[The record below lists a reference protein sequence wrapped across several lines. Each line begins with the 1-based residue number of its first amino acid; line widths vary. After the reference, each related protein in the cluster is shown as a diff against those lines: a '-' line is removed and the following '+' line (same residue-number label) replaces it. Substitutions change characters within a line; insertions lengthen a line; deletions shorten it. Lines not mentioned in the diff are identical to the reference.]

1 MDFQL
6 IIGDEY
12 VDLDTKATLAV
23 TIQKVEIG
31 DLSKS
36 LISRTNQFKALK
48 TEKNNRM
55 FGFAQ
60 DEKSLTTVPYNYLD
74 CILETTQG
82 TLILQGKC
90 IIKKADK
97 FYNLVVHEDLVS
109 LVDAL
114 GDKNLSSL
122 TWENQ
127 AWNNAAIDTARTSTS
142 AFVAAVMNWGQTGA
156 VYTIDRFLPMYY
168 YKSLIEKILQ
178 FAGYALSGSILTNTD
193 LTDLVCT
200 PFYGFKYKQGYNKL
214 TKPTADTN
222 NFLLNASIEITLPF
236 ANEKVPNGLIANIT
250 MTIGF
255 TIEWLSRNPS
265 STSYV
270 RFYLDGDV
278 AGYFGNSSN
287 YTANTIATQSFTF
300 TNVDTITEQKIQ
312 IIAQFVKDAGYP
324 DVVNIQTNAF
334 NTSIIVVDTLAVKR
348 TNVQWARLASDI
360 KLIDILKDFSIRFG
374 IVYKKDGNTL
384 FLKTLEEIANDTGT
398 ALDWTAKRVIT
409 KKEDEIDFEPKNYAQ
424 QNNFLFADNISDK
437 FAGFGNLAISNT
449 TLKTTQDFY
458 TSPFS
463 NARRFISLGYDVMQ
477 WNAYLN
483 AATDISDIQDDV
495 PLLLGTLKARTNE
508 TAITFNVTS
517 RTDYKLAYFT
527 DAAQAKDTSFQYFIN
542 KYYPTLASALQRNKV
557 VTQYYILSDMDVSN
571 YDPHKLIFDNGSYY
585 IVNKIKNFV
594 SGKVTEVELF
604 KVN

>member
-6 IIGDEY
+6 IIGNEY
-12 VDLDTKATLAV
+12 VDLDPKATLAV

-48 TEKNNRM
+48 TEKNNRL

-60 DEKSLTTVPYNYLD
+60 DEKSLTTIPYNYLD
-74 CILETTQG
+74 CILQTTQG

-90 IIKKADK
+90 IIKKADR
-97 FYNLVVHEDLVS
+97 FYNLVVYEDLVS

-127 AWNNAAIDTARTSTS
+127 KWDNFEIDTARTNTS

-193 LTDLVCT
+193 FTNLVCT

-214 TKPTADTN
+214 TKPTAAINVFGLT
-222 NFLLNASIEITLPF
+222 ASTDIYMSMPPD
-236 ANEKVPNGLIANIT
+236 KVPNGLIANLS
-250 MTIGF
+250 MTVAF
-255 TIEWLSRNPS
+255 TITWASKNPA
-265 STSYV
+265 STSGV
-270 RFYLDGDV
+270 RFFLDGELV
-278 AGYFGNSSN
+278 GTFITTPYYIAGG
-287 YTANTIATQSFTF
+287 TITF
-300 TNVDTITEQKIQ
+300 TASNVDTITEQRLRILVQ
-312 IIAQFVKDAGYP
+312 YTKDPGFP
-324 DVVNIQTNAF
+324 DVVNIQTNDF
-334 NTSIIVVDTLAVKR
+334 FTSINVVDTLAVKR
-348 TNVQWARLASDI
+348 TNAQWARLASDV

-424 QNNFLFADNISDK
+424 QNYFLFADNISDK